1 MLLYLCFI
9 GENMFDKIYLNTK
22 EVSRV
27 EGNTVFVTATVK
39 RDVRPGTER
48 KEAIMA
54 QVRDELVQIKGLDK
68 DTVEIISVEPDES
81 SADYV
86 YVGESKIE
94 NVNPDTIRKIK
105 ELEAISRRK
114 ESMISEIDA
123 SINQLVLIKKT
134 FRPSIKNITFL

>member
-1 MLLYLCFI
+1 
-9 GENMFDKIYLNTK
+9 MFDKIYLNTK

>member
-1 MLLYLCFI
+1 
-9 GENMFDKIYLNTK
+9 MFDKIYLNTK

-114 ESMISEIDA
+114 ESMISEIDE